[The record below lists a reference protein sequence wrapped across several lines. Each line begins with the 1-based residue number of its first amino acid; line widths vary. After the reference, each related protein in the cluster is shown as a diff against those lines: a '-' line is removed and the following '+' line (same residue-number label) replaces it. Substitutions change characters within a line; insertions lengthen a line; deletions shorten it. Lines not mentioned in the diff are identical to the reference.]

1 MLFCCPIHDTRFETQ
16 QNHNRP
22 SHDKG
27 HPECPLAIGGVC
39 YGPGKEPAGGSARSS
54 SSRPSSPSSWGSTR
68 VIASG
73 A

>member
-39 YGPGKEPAGGSARSS
+39 YAPGREPAAKAAVIAPKGSAG
-54 SSRPSSPSSWGSTR
+54 WGSSR